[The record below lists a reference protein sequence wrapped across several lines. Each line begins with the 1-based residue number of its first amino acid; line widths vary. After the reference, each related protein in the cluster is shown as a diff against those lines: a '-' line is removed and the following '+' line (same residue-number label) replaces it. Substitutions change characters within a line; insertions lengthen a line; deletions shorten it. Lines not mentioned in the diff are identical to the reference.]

1 MYKEP
6 SPMSLRIIYSH
17 TTSGRGRNNTSSSC
31 NLSCGIGVV
40 VIVVI
45 VEGHS
50 SDVLFHFHK
59 VGGHQRDRPIKIRVQ
74 DIPKLSS

>member
-1 MYKEP
+1 
-6 SPMSLRIIYSH
+6 MSLRIICSQ

-40 VIVVI
+40 VIVRI
-45 VEGHS
+45 VEGRS

-59 VGGHQRDRPIKIRVQ
+59 VGGRQRDRLRKSRVQ
-74 DIPKLSS
+74 DIPKLCS